1 MSHQPE
7 QEQELNDVALDRER
21 LRRRRLMRV
30 ALILLVINAWLVVRA
45 VQGKPALPSLHMDP
59 LVLVPVLFFLALIG
73 VMVGTTMGAG
83 RSPHVV
89 FRPEQVDVRLEDVI
103 GIDPIVEDV
112 RRSIDLFWTY
122 RRFADQMGGT
132 PRRGLLFEGPP
143 GTGKTMTAKAMAAEA
158 GVPFLFVS
166 ATSFQSMYYGATARK
181 IRSYFKSLR
190 RAARS
195 EGGAIGFIEE
205 IDAIATRRG
214 SVLSSAAAPDGTRVE
229 RMISEGTGG
238 VVNELLVQMQSFD
251 EPVGLEKFV
260 GRLREGLNLLLPAER
275 RLHGHP
281 VRRAPIL
288 LIAATNRGDALDPAL
303 LRPGRFDRRLT
314 FPTPDARGRR
324 ALVDHFLA
332 TRVHDEALD
341 DPAAR
346 DRVAAATNG
355 WTPVMVE
362 HLLDEA
368 LVNALRRGARSM
380 SFEDVEHARITEM
393 VGLGHPVTYT
403 PDETRLIATHE
414 AGHATTAWL
423 VAPKRHM
430 EVLTIVKRGS
440 ALGLLAHDDLEE
452 VYTHTRYDLQALVQ
466 IAMGG
471 WVAEEL
477 FYGETTTGPVSDLT
491 SATRTAAQMVGAA
504 GMGGSLV
511 SFAATGRDL
520 VEAVLADGRARD
532 EVERV
537 LDDARAS
544 VRRLLAANRD
554 LVEALRDAL
563 VERHEL
569 IGDEITSVLE
579 SALAARDTAPAE
591 PSRLRIA

>member
-579 SALAARDTAPAE
+579 SALAARDAAPAE